1 MKVRIQVLFE
11 ILLMFKNCLPRS
23 YDLYAGNGQLYSG
36 FDTEEGLVPKGRM
49 APEPRFGSTGSFVN
63 YGDPLFFNLKWF

>member
-23 YDLYAGNGQLYSG
+23 YGLYAGNGQLYSG
-36 FDTEEGLVPKGRM
+36 FDTEEGLVPKGRWHQSRGL
-49 APEPRFGSTGSFVN
+49 EVQV
-63 YGDPLFFNLKWF
+63 PL